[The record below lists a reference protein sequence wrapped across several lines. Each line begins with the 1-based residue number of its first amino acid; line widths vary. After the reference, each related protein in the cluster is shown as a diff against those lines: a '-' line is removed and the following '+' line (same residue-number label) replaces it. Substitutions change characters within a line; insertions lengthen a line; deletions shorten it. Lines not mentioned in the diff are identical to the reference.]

1 MLRPGDFC
9 LRLSAGK
16 TRLSRV
22 PEYQVDNDANMQ
34 VKDRRPNRHKGAPT
48 YSWRKNRGKKGGF
61 CGGAPGRDAWLRPP
75 GEIFTSAC
83 PKYAIL
89 LATRAKLRAK
99 NGRDVLHR
107 SHLKQI
113 ECAQGFD
120 DDVCQGTMPCVEVR

>member
-34 VKDRRPNRHKGAPT
+34 VKDRRPNRHKGAPAN
-48 YSWRKNRGKKGGF
+48 SWRKNRGKSNRKL
-61 CGGAPGRDAWLRPP
+61 AREPGQDASA
-75 GEIFTSAC
+75 GSKTSRC
-83 PKYAIL
+83 LSHVVQSTP
-89 LATRAKLRAK
+89 TRAKLRAK

-107 SHLKQI
+107 SHLQQI
-113 ECAQGFD
+113 KGYD
-120 DDVCQGTMPCVEVR
+120 LSLIHI